1 MTWLRKDIGK
11 IVDDYGFAKA
21 ESILSEWNLT
31 SISLKRWR
39 LRRGQSPRAAE
50 APAAKNEL
58 SGRQIRLI
66 FVRGVHD
73 RLCLRHRTVDRDFR
87 LNSSASAWRRVNA

>member
-31 SISLKRWR
+31 SISLKRWG

-50 APAAKNEL
+50 APGRKKRAKRPAN
-58 SGRQIRLI
+58 ST
-66 FVRGVHD
+66 H
-73 RLCLRHRTVDRDFR
+73 FR
-87 LNSSASAWRRVNA
+87 SWGP